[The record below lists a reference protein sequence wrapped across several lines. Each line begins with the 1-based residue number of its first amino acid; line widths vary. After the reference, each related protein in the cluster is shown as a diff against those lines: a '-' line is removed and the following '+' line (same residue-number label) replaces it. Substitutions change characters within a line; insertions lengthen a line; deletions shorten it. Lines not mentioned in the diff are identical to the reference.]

1 MEGRKCCTSI
11 LNLYA
16 FVEKFKPKKTTDDCY
31 TPPLVYEAVL
41 RWAHE
46 TLAIGD
52 RPVVRPFYPGGDY
65 EHADYPPGCVVIDNP
80 PFSIFSRI
88 VRFYTS
94 RGIDF
99 LLFAP
104 SLTAIRPECTY
115 IGVGSTVIYD
125 NGASVNTSFVT
136 NMKPGI
142 VCLSA
147 PDLRRAVDQAVAATQ
162 KEQKKTLTKRSYPPC
177 VLRASMLHSLSL
189 VGVSFCV
196 HRDDGIVVSNFS
208 TQKGSEFGSSVLLS
222 SRAARRLS
230 ESKTLAQERQRE
242 MERQRTVPIQLS
254 ERSLDLI
261 RQMDEKNDPSL
272 SMESL

>member
-1 MEGRKCCTSI
+1 MLAKIQQTPQPTKQMSKKQQD
-11 LNLYA
+11 YDA

-31 TPPLVYEAVL
+31 TPPLVYDAVL
-41 RWAHE
+41 RWAHQ
-46 TLAIGD
+46 TFNIGN

-88 VRFYTS
+88 VQFYTS

-104 SLTAIRPECTY
+104 LLTSIRTECTY
-115 IGVGSTVIYD
+115 IGVGSTVIYE

-136 NMKPGI
+136 NMMPGI

-147 PDLRRAVDQAVAATQ
+147 PDLRRAVDAAVAATQ

-177 VLRASMLHSLSL
+177 VLRASMLHTLSQA
-189 VGVSFCV
+189 GVSFCV
-196 HRDDGIVVSNFS
+196 HRDDGIVVSKLS
-208 TQKGSEFGSSVLLS
+208 TQKDSEFGNSVLLS

-230 ESKTLAQERQRE
+230 EAKTLAQERQRE
-242 MERQRTVPIQLS
+242 IERQRAVPMQLS

-261 RQMDEKNDPSL
+261 RQMDER
-272 SMESL
+272 E

>member
-1 MEGRKCCTSI
+1 MSKKQQD
-11 LNLYA
+11 YDA

-31 TPPLVYEAVL
+31 TPPLVYDAVL
-41 RWAHE
+41 RWAHQ
-46 TLAIGD
+46 TFNIGN

-88 VRFYTS
+88 VQFYTS

-104 SLTAIRPECTY
+104 SLTSIRPECTY
-115 IGVGSTVIYD
+115 IGVGSTVVYE

-136 NMKPGI
+136 NMMPGI

-147 PDLRRAVDQAVAATQ
+147 PDLLRAIDAAVAATL
-162 KEQKKTLTKRSYPPC
+162 KEQTKTLAKRSYPPC
-177 VLRASMLHSLSL
+177 VLRASMLHTLSL
-189 VGVSFCV
+189 AGVNFCV
-196 HRDDGIVVSNFS
+196 QSGEGTVVSQFS
-208 TQKGSEFGSSVLLS
+208 TQKKNGEFGSSVLLS

-230 ESKTLAQERQRE
+230 EVKTLAQDRQRE
-242 MERQRTVPIQLS
+242 IDRQRAVPMPIS
-254 ERSLDLI
+254 ERSLELI
-261 RQMDEKNDPSL
+261 RQMDERSDR
-272 SMESL
+272 